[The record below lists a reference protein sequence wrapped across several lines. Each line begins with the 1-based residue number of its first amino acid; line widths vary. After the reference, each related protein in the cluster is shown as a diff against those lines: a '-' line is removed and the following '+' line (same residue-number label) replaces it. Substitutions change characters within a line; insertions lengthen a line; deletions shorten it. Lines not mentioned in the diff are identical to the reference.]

1 MENKKTIYYG
11 LDLLKFLMALLI
23 IATHS
28 QLLIEY
34 HNIYHVA
41 TIIYSLAVP
50 TFFSISTYFYAKKL
64 FSITTKYEAWKICKK
79 DISRLLLLG
88 FFWLIID
95 LPMTWDT
102 FLRIANWKEC
112 IAAFSIMDPIRG
124 LWFIKA
130 LIINKIILYLFRN
143 HLKSLSIIS
152 LIVFILFSLGYTP
165 LLNEFSHPYHP
176 YFNFYFH
183 TFFCCI
189 GALFAK
195 YQRLTSFR
203 IDILSLLLI
212 AIFLWHIYNY
222 DYAVIAW
229 RIVCPFFFMSTFI
242 RIINTPKETTKPLFL
257 FIRKVSILFYFLHFN
272 FLWIY
277 KNILNLNEFSIFSF
291 SIIRYV
297 IILILCFLTSIV
309 ILKLEKIKF
318 LNFLKYSH

>member
-1 MENKKTIYYG
+1 
-11 LDLLKFLMALLI
+11 
-23 IATHS
+23 
-28 QLLIEY
+28 
-34 HNIYHVA
+34 
-41 TIIYSLAVP
+41 
-50 TFFSISTYFYAKKL
+50 
-64 FSITTKYEAWKICKK
+64 
-79 DISRLLLLG
+79 
-88 FFWLIID
+88 
-95 LPMTWDT
+95 MTWDVFFSHLT
-102 FLRIANWKEC
+102 NWKEC
-112 IAAFSIMDPIRG
+112 IAAFLFVFPIRG
-124 LWFIKA
+124 LWFINA

-143 HLKSLSIIS
+143 HLKGLSIIS
-152 LIVFILFSLGYTP
+152 LTVFILFSLGYTP

-203 IDILSLLLI
+203 IDILALLLI

-222 DYAVIAW
+222 DYAVMAW
-229 RIVCPFFFMSTFI
+229 RIICPFFFMSTFI
-242 RIINTPKETTKPLFL
+242 RIINTPKETTKRLFL

-277 KNILNLNEFSIFSF
+277 KKVLSLNEFSIFSF
-291 SIIRYV
+291 SFIRYV
-297 IILILCFLTSIV
+297 IILILCFLISIV

>member
-1 MENKKTIYYG
+1 MENKKKVYYG
-11 LDLLKFLMALLI
+11 LDFLKFLMALLI

-28 QLLIEY
+28 QLLVEY
-34 HNIYHVA
+34 NNIYHVA

-64 FSITTKYEAWKICKK
+64 LSTQTQHDAWQICKK
-79 DISRLLLLG
+79 DIFRLLLLG
-88 FFWLIID
+88 CFWFIID

-102 FLRIANWKEC
+102 FISISNWKEC
-112 IAAFSIMDPIRG
+112 IAGFFIMDPVRG

-130 LIINKIILYLFRN
+130 LIINKIIIYLFRN

-165 LLNEFSHPYHP
+165 LLNGFSHPYHP

-195 YQRLTSFR
+195 YQRLTSLR
-203 IDILSLLLI
+203 TDILAIFLI
-212 AIFLWHIYNY
+212 VIFLWHLYNY

-229 RIVCPFFFMSTFI
+229 RIICPFFFMNTFLHI
-242 RIINTPKETTKPLFL
+242 CCTPKETIKPLFL
-257 FIRKVSILFYFLHFN
+257 YMRKVSILFYFLHFN
-272 FLWIY
+272 FLWLY
-277 KNILNLNEFSIFSF
+277 NCILNLNDISIFSF

-297 IILILCFLTSIV
+297 VILACCFFTSIV
-309 ILKLEKIKF
+309 ILKIEKINF
-318 LNFLKYSH
+318 FSFLKYSH

>member
-1 MENKKTIYYG
+1 MKNKKTIYYG

-64 FSITTKYEAWKICKK
+64 FSVTTRYEAWKICKK
-79 DISRLLLLG
+79 DVSRLLLLEC
-88 FFWLIID
+88 FWLIID
-95 LPMTWDT
+95 LPMTWNVFFSHLT
-102 FLRIANWKEC
+102 NWKEC
-112 IAAFSIMDPIRG
+112 IAAFVFPIRG
-124 LWFIKA
+124 LWFINA

-143 HLKSLSIIS
+143 HLKGLSIIS

-242 RIINTPKETTKPLFL
+242 RIINTPKEPTKPLFL

>member
-1 MENKKTIYYG
+1 MENKRIYYG

-34 HNIYHVA
+34 YNIYNVA

-64 FSITTKYEAWKICKK
+64 FSVTTRYEAWKVCKK
-79 DISRLLLLG
+79 DVSRLLLLEC
-88 FFWLIID
+88 FWLIID
-95 LPMTWDT
+95 LPMTWDVFFSHLT
-102 FLRIANWKEC
+102 NWKEC
-112 IAAFSIMDPIRG
+112 IAAFLFVFPIRG
-124 LWFIKA
+124 LWFINA

-143 HLKSLSIIS
+143 HLKGLSIIS
-152 LIVFILFSLGYTP
+152 LTVFILFSLGYTP

-203 IDILSLLLI
+203 IDILALLLI

-222 DYAVIAW
+222 DYAVMAW
-229 RIVCPFFFMSTFI
+229 RIICPFFFMSTFI
-242 RIINTPKETTKPLFL
+242 RIINTPKETTKRLFL

-277 KNILNLNEFSIFSF
+277 KKVLSLNEFSIFSF
-291 SIIRYV
+291 SFIRYV
-297 IILILCFLTSIV
+297 IILILCFLISIV